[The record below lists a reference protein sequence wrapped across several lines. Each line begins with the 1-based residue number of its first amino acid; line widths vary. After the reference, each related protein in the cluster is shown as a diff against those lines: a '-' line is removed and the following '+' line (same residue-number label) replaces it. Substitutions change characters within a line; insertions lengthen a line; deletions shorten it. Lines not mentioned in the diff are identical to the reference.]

1 MMKKTML
8 CAALALMICG
18 CQTSGDEM
26 LFRDFDNNDT
36 EGYVAPEEVTVK
48 PQPLPPLTE
57 APLFENSV
65 RSMDFSEI
73 DVIPQVYAIAA
84 TRATN
89 KMLDETQGLYLKK
102 EKKPTLNIV
111 APQKLN
117 DELPDG
123 FHYAHKVT
131 NAIIEGSRNYTIV
144 DNLNDA
150 DYSLQVL
157 VNALPNPGSVTPV
170 IEYQL
175 LMSDKDGKEVGQ
187 WVESIK
193 QIKNDDKS
201 WW

>member
-1 MMKKTML
+1 MKKTML
-8 CAALALMICG
+8 CAGLALMISG

-26 LFRDFDNNDT
+26 MFRDYDGEEEYAAPQEMT
-36 EGYVAPEEVTVK
+36 EQEAK
-48 PQPLPPLTE
+48 AAPLPPLTE
-57 APLFENSV
+57 APLFDTSV
-65 RSMDFSEI
+65 RTMDFS
-73 DVIPQVYAIAA
+73 DVDVMPQVYAIAA

-89 KMLDETQGLYLKK
+89 KMLDQTQGLYLKK
-102 EKKPTLNIV
+102 EEKPTLNVV

-117 DELPDG
+117 DQLPDG

-131 NAIIEGSRNYTIV
+131 MEIIEGSRNYTIV

-157 VNALPNPGSVTPV
+157 VNALPNPGSETPV

-175 LMSDKDGKEVGQ
+175 LMSDKDGKEVGS

-193 QIKNDDKS
+193 QLQNDDKS